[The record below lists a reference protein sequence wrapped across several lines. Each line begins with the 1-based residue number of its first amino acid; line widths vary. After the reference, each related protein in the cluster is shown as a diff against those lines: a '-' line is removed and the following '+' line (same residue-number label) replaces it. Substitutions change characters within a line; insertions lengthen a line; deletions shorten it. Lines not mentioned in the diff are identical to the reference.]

1 MRNLLTVLAAVL
13 VIWVVAGCTPEG
25 VGDPCEP
32 ESCPTKID
40 DPTTPYN
47 EASECDWQYEEIY
60 LEHFSLQCRTRVCMV
75 FRYEEDLW
83 EPYCSRRCGPGAAYP
98 KCPGG
103 YACAEVST
111 SATPGAGCY
120 CVAKDQLNLQIGS
133 SSDLDKVEACK

>member
-1 MRNLLTVLAAVL
+1 MRRSLKLLATALL
-13 VIWVVAGCTPEG
+13 LSIWAGCTPEG

-32 ESCPTKID
+32 ESCP
-40 DPTTPYN
+40 P
-47 EASECDWQYEEIY
+47 SETEPGTCDWQYEEVY

-75 FRYEEDLW
+75 FRYEETLH
-83 EPYCSRRCGPGAAYP
+83 EPYCTRRCGPSAAYV

-120 CVAKDQLNLQIGS
+120 CVDKDQLNLQIGT
-133 SSDLDKVEACK
+133 SSDLDKVDACK